1 MKNRHIILLLSL
13 LALALFVATIYIGS
27 VAIPVRDVTS
37 ILLGGEVEGHA
48 SWRFIIMESRLP
60 SAVTAVLCGTSLAS
74 AGLMLQTALRNPL
87 AGPSI
92 LGIDSG
98 ANLGVAIVVLAAGGA
113 IRAGSMNLGGFFF
126 VIVAALV
133 GAMAVMALL
142 LALNRILRSNVMLL
156 ISGVM
161 ISYLASSIISLL
173 NYKATESGVHT
184 FMLWGL
190 GSFNGVTIDRLPYFT
205 CLCLLGLA
213 MAVLL
218 IKPLNAMLL
227 GDGYAQN
234 LGVNIHRTRTH
245 LLLTTGLLTAACTAF
260 CGPIT
265 FVGLAVPHIA
275 RMLLGSANHRIL
287 MPVTMLCGAIL
298 ALCCSLLSTLPGESS
313 VIPINVLTPIIGAPT
328 VLYVILKLK

>member
-1 MKNRHIILLLSL
+1 MVTVLL
-13 LALALFVATIYIGS
+13 FIATIYTGSIAIPAYDVTQILMCKS
-27 VAIPVRDVTS
+27 VA
-37 ILLGGEVEGHA
+37 GHP
-48 SWRFIIMESRLP
+48 SWKFIILESRLP
-60 SAVTAVLCGTSLAS
+60 AALTAVLCGTSLAS

-92 LGIDSG
+92 LGVDSG

-113 IRAGSMNLGGFFF
+113 IRTGSITMGGFFL
-126 VIVAALV
+126 VIVAALI
-133 GAMAVMALL
+133 GAMAVMLL
-142 LALNRILRSNVMLL
+142 LLTLNRLLCSNVLLL

-161 ISYLASSIISLL
+161 ISFMASSIISLL
-173 NYKATESGVHT
+173 NYKASESGVHT

-190 GSFNGVTIDRLPYFT
+190 GSFNSVSVDRLPYFI
-205 CLCLLGLA
+205 CLCFIGLA
-213 MAVLL
+213 MAVTL

-234 LGVNIHRTRTH
+234 LGINIQRTRTM
-245 LLLTTGLLTAACTAF
+245 LLLTTGILTAACTAF

-275 RMLLGSANHRIL
+275 RMFLGSANHRIL
-287 MPVTMLCGAIL
+287 MPATMLCGAIL

-328 VLYVILKLK
+328 VLYVILKLR

>member
-1 MKNRHIILLLSL
+1 MRNRYIILLLSL

-27 VAIPVRDVTS
+27 VSIPAGHVTS
-37 ILLGGEVEGHA
+37 ILLGGEVEGHS

-60 SAVTAVLCGTSLAS
+60 SAITAVLCGTSLAS

-98 ANLGVAIVVLAAGGA
+98 ANLGVAVVVLAAGGA
-113 IRAGSMNLGGFFF
+113 IRAGNFSVGGFFI

-173 NYKATESGVHT
+173 NYKATEAGVHA

-213 MAVLL
+213 LAVML

-234 LGVNIHRTRTH
+234 LGVNIHRTRTY